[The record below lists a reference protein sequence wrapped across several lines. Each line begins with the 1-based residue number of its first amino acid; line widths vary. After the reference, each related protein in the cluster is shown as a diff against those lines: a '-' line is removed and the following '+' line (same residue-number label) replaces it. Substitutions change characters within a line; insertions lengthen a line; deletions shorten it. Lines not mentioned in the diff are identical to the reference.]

1 MRAGLIIAAL
11 AASACASMSPASR
24 LENRFIAFGME
35 PPMAACLAGE
45 LDEDLTGRE
54 LGAVADFLERFEDAD
69 RGRPGAAIDAVM
81 SMDNP
86 EIVASIAAAGIACA
100 FRR

>member
-1 MRAGLIIAAL
+1 M
-11 AASACASMSPASR
+11 SAVER
-24 LENRFIAFGME
+24 LEDRFISFGME
-35 PPMAACLAGE
+35 PRLASCFASE

-54 LGAVADFLERFEDAD
+54 LGAVAEFLEEFEAAD
-69 RGRPGAAIDAVM
+69 RGRPGAAIDAIM